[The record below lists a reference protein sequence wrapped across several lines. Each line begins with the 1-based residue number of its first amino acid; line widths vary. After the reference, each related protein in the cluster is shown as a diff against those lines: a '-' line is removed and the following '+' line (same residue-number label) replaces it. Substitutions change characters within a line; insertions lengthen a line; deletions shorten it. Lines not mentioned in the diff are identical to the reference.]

1 MASPFSR
8 TLRSLEADGHHRWIL
23 GLVPS
28 LLFLIAWSVW
38 FLAARVSVYEVT
50 DRARIEAEEEA
61 HPIQAPA
68 DGRISALH
76 WRLGQEVEAGAV
88 LVELEAGEQQY
99 LLQEEQA
106 RGAALGGQIEALRR
120 QIATARRT
128 LADGRLAARA
138 ALEEAEGRAA
148 EAEAAAK
155 LAEAD
160 AERLRK
166 LRESGLVPEAEWVRA
181 RSQAEQRRAAA
192 KALAGARDRA
202 VFEARGTEGD
212 RQARLEDLERQL
224 ALLEG
229 QEVTAGAAGRR
240 LGRDLELRVVRAP
253 VAGRVGELAP
263 VRVGSVVEEGDPL
276 GVVVPRGGLKVVA
289 DFPPA
294 SAVGR
299 IRPGQPAEVRLTGFP
314 STQYGALRATVVRV
328 ASEAQDGMIR
338 VELAA
343 ISAGSDR
350 RSRLPLEHG
359 LPGTVEVQVE
369 RLTPAALVLRTVGKL
384 LGRPAGTGP

>member
-1 MASPFSR
+1 
-8 TLRSLEADGHHRWIL
+8 
-23 GLVPS
+23 
-28 LLFLIAWSVW
+28 
-38 FLAARVSVYEVT
+38 
-50 DRARIEAEEEA
+50 
-61 HPIQAPA
+61 
-68 DGRISALH
+68 
-76 WRLGQEVEAGAV
+76 V

-128 LADGRLAARA
+128 LEDGRLAAQA
-138 ALEEAEGRAA
+138 ALEEAKARAA
-148 EAEAAAK
+148 EAAAAAD

-160 AERLRK
+160 AGRLQK

-181 RSQAEQRRAAA
+181 QSQAKQRRAAA
-192 KALAGARDRA
+192 RALSGARDRA

-229 QEVTAGAAGRR
+229 QVVTAGAAGRR
-240 LGRDLELRVVRAP
+240 LGRDLELRVVRSP
-253 VAGRVGELAP
+253 VAGRVGEIAP
-263 VRVGSVVEEGDPL
+263 VRVGSVVEEGDSL

-289 DFPPA
+289 DFAPA

-328 ASEAQDGMIR
+328 ASEAQDGAIR

-343 ISAGSDR
+343 QPDSG
-350 RSRLPLEHG
+350 SRLPLEHG

-384 LGRPAGTGP
+384 LGRPAGTGV